1 MALAH
6 KLMRSQRSAYSDLY
20 PYIYLNR
27 ANLSR
32 GLFTIINLGWS
43 VIWLSRPVAHVSSFY
58 GADQQVKQVNL
69 LLKQLHRNL
78 YLFSIIREGQYNSHM
93 SNFADSQDQNPITRR
108 SFLQG
113 LGALGITGLSGCSLF
128 KERPKP
134 PVVALVLGSGAA
146 RGFAHIGV
154 IKALEAQGIRP
165 NVVLGS
171 SAGSVIAALYASG
184 YSGLELN
191 RIGLN
196 LDEAALADWAYPFAG
211 RFGGLIKGDALQS
224 MVNREVQNR
233 PIEQMTT
240 PLGIVA
246 TDLQSGKGILF
257 RRGDTGL
264 AVRASCAVP
273 GIFQP
278 AVIQGR
284 EYVDG
289 GLVAPVPVR
298 YAQEMGANF
307 VIAVNISSDTSSFN
321 ASGTLGL
328 LQQTISIMQQNI
340 NQYELARA
348 DIVITPQLK
357 QMGSTDFRA
366 RNAAIL
372 AGELAAQEKITE
384 IKEKLKRN

>member
-1 MALAH
+1 M
-6 KLMRSQRSAYSDLY
+6 S
-20 PYIYLNR
+20 
-27 ANLSR
+27 
-32 GLFTIINLGWS
+32 LFTPNHEG
-43 VIWLSRPVAHVSSFY
+43 R
-58 GADQQVKQVNL
+58 
-69 LLKQLHRNL
+69 
-78 YLFSIIREGQYNSHM
+78 FSK
-93 SNFADSQDQNPITRR
+93 RR
-108 SFLQG
+108 AFIQG
-113 LGALGITGLSGCSLF
+113 LGLMTLGSLSSCALV

-134 PVVALVLGSGAA
+134 VIALVLGSGAA

-165 NVVLGS
+165 NIVLGS

-191 RIGLN
+191 RIALH

-211 RFGGLIKGDALQS
+211 RFWGLIKGDALLN
-224 MVNREVQNR
+224 MVNREVQNKT
-233 PIEQMTT
+233 IEQMPI
-240 PLGIVA
+240 PLGIIA
-246 TDLQSGKGILF
+246 TELQTGQGVMF

-273 GIFQP
+273 GVFQP

-298 YAQEMGANF
+298 YASEMGANF
-307 VIAVNISSDTSSFN
+307 VIAVNISADTSSFN
-321 ASGTLGL
+321 SSGTLGL
-328 LQQTISIMQQNI
+328 MQQTISIMQQSI
-340 NQYELARA
+340 NHYELGKANV
-348 DIVITPQLK
+348 VITPQLK
-357 QMGSTDFRA
+357 QMGGADFRA

-384 IKEKLKRN
+384 IKDKLKNA